1 MTAISPLVT
10 ETAQR
15 LGELLRAGRGSL
27 PVAAAV
33 TEVHT
38 ETSSEQPVP
47 AGGGP
52 LLAVVCTLIAV
63 GTFAACL
70 LLLAWQ
76 QRRRARRLRDDQL
89 RKEENCNNVQNEKNL
104 RRYRNRL
111 DAADGDAC
119 RAGCTS
125 DACRDGYKLK
135 ELDAPPGGATAAP
148 AAKRRDS
155 MEACESPFDSP
166 RLEKPAL
173 YKPVNVNNLAPP
185 RGAGPS
191 KEINKEILRG
201 AALRQSALSRTLRED
216 SPEFHEVLV

>member
-1 MTAISPLVT
+1 MTAISSLVT

-15 LGELLRAGRGSL
+15 LAELLRAGRSPL

-33 TEVHT
+33 IAVHSEV
-38 ETSSEQPVP
+38 SGQP
-47 AGGGP
+47 AAGGGGP

-63 GTFAACL
+63 GTLAACL

-76 QRRRARRLRDDQL
+76 QRRRARRLQHDQL

-111 DAADGDAC
+111 DSGAESEPC

-148 AAKRRDS
+148 STKRRDS
-155 MEACESPFDSP
+155 LEACDSPQDSP
-166 RLEKPAL
+166 RLEQPPL

-201 AALRQSALSRTLRED
+201 AALRQSALSRTLCDD